1 MCRAGPA
8 RAGPALQRTSKVY
21 RDSCDLIKLSAVD
34 RLPARRKQHRFLNR
48 AKIDES
54 LFTTRKNENVTT
66 SRTSIGALPLAE
78 FLPQRVSL
86 LYRLS
91 GNDVPAILLTSVIA
105 AFALWGYI
113 SDKLLVAWLIWLVV
127 ASLVR
132 IVLKRGYRLRRP
144 GPEAAGR
151 WEGYFCLTS
160 ALVGAA
166 WGLTVMLLYPEH
178 GQFHEIL
185 LPFLIGSVAMGLP
198 PALAPSPKAFACFI
212 TPILAPLIGLLFGQG
227 GAFNTSAGI
236 LILVFTAVLLALY
249 LSANRALIET
259 LTFGKENEQLL
270 EQVKQAKERL
280 DLALQ
285 AANILIWD
293 WDARRTDVFLGGS
306 WAVILRVGK
315 ETSALTLD
323 QLAQMVHPDDLPKV
337 KQALSNSL
345 NGGESEYVA
354 EHRVKT
360 LAGGWVWS
368 LSRGRVVERDASGR
382 ALRMTGVNVDIDDRK
397 RAEAELLT
405 AVQREKELSEMK
417 SKFVSTASHEFRTP
431 LATML
436 SSAELLEHYSDNLAP
451 GERKNLLQ
459 TIQDGAKRM
468 SEMIDGVLTLG
479 RAESGVLKLNPGP
492 LNLRELCGRVVS
504 EFRIAQGKQH
514 IITLDDRFDRVEAH
528 MDERLLRHILNN
540 LLSNA
545 VKYSPPGSEVTFSLS
560 RRGEKAAI
568 EIQDRGIGIPLED
581 QPRMFESFHRASNVE
596 NRSGTGLGLAIVK
609 KAVELHGGEISLTS
623 AVGSGT
629 RFTVMIPLR
638 PIRQPAG
645 VS

>member
-1 MCRAGPA
+1 MTRSSQP
-8 RAGPALQRTSKVY
+8 TS
-21 RDSCDLIKLSAVD
+21 
-34 RLPARRKQHRFLNR
+34 NG
-48 AKIDES
+48 
-54 LFTTRKNENVTT
+54 NVAT
-66 SRTSIGALPLAE
+66 SRASIGALSSAE

-86 LYRLS
+86 LYRFA
-91 GNDVPAILLTSVIA
+91 GNDVPAILLTSAIA

-113 SDKLLVAWLIWLVV
+113 SDKLLFAWLIWLVL

-132 IVLKRGYRLRRP
+132 FALKRAYRLRQP
-144 GPEAAGR
+144 GPEAAAR

-160 ALVGAA
+160 AAVGTA

-198 PALAPSPKAFACFI
+198 PALAPSPKAFACLI
-212 TPILAPLIGLLFGQG
+212 VPILAPLIGLLFGQG

-249 LSANRALIET
+249 ISATRALIET
-259 LTFGKENEQLL
+259 LRFGRENERLL
-270 EQVKQAKERL
+270 EQVKEAKERL

-285 AANILIWD
+285 AANILSWD
-293 WDARRTDVFLGGS
+293 WDARRTDVLLGGS
-306 WAVILRVGK
+306 WAIILRVGK

-323 QLAQMVHPDDLPKV
+323 ELAQMVHSDDLPKV
-337 KQALSNSL
+337 KEALNKCL
-345 NGGESEYVA
+345 NGRESEYMA

-368 LSRGRVVERDASGR
+368 LGRGRVVERDTGGR

-397 RAEAELLT
+397 RAEVELLA

-436 SSAELLEHYSDNLAP
+436 SSAELLEHYSESLSPA
-451 GERKNLLQ
+451 EKLNLLQ
-459 TIQDGAKRM
+459 TIQGGAKRM
-468 SEMIDGVLTLG
+468 SEMIDDVLTLG
-479 RAESGVLKLNPGP
+479 RAESGVLKLNLGP
-492 LNLRELCGRVVS
+492 TNLRELCGRVVS

-545 VKYSPPGSEVTFSLS
+545 VKYSPPGSEVTFSLT
-560 RRGEKAAI
+560 RRDEQAAI
-568 EIQDRGIGIPLED
+568 ETQDRGIGIPLED

-596 NRSGTGLGLAIVK
+596 NRPGTGLGLAIVK
-609 KAVELHGGEISLTS
+609 KAVELHGGEISLSS

-629 RFTVMIPLR
+629 RFTVMLPLR
-638 PIRQPAG
+638 PAKQPVG
-645 VS
+645 VN

>member
-1 MCRAGPA
+1 
-8 RAGPALQRTSKVY
+8 L
-21 RDSCDLIKLSAVD
+21 
-34 RLPARRKQHRFLNR
+34 LNR
-48 AKIDES
+48 ARIDDS
-54 LFTTRKNENVTT
+54 LLITTRKNTNVTA
-66 SRTSIGALPLAE
+66 SRASISALSSAE

-86 LYRLS
+86 LYRFS
-91 GNDVPAILLTSVIA
+91 GNDVPAILLTSAVA

-113 SDKLLVAWLIWLVV
+113 SDKLLFAWLTWLVL

-132 IVLKRGYRLRRP
+132 IVLKRAYHRRKP
-144 GPEAAGR
+144 GPEAAPR
-151 WEGYFCLTS
+151 WENYFCLAS
-160 ALVGAA
+160 ATVGAV
-166 WGLTVMLLYPEH
+166 WGLTVMLLYPER

-198 PALAPSPKAFACFI
+198 PALAPSPKSFTCLI
-212 TPILAPLIGLLFGQG
+212 VPIFTPLIGLLFSQG

-236 LILVFTAVLLALY
+236 LILVFSAVLLALY

-259 LTFGKENEQLL
+259 LRFGRENERLL
-270 EQVKQAKERL
+270 EQVKEAKERL

-285 AANILIWD
+285 AANILSWD
-293 WDARRTDVFLGGS
+293 WDARRTDVLLGGS

-323 QLAQMVHPDDLPKV
+323 ELARMVHPDDLPKV
-337 KQALSNSL
+337 KQVLGSCL
-345 NGGESEYVA
+345 NGGESEYMA
-354 EHRVKT
+354 EHRIRT

-368 LSRGRVVERDASGR
+368 LGRGRVVARDAAGR

-397 RAEAELLT
+397 RAEVELLA

-436 SSAELLEHYSDNLAP
+436 SSAELLEHYSESLSPTEKA
-451 GERKNLLQ
+451 NLLQ
-459 TIQDGAKRM
+459 TIQSGAKRM
-468 SEMIDGVLTLG
+468 SEMIDDVLALG
-479 RAESGVLKLNPGP
+479 RAESGVLKLTLGP
-492 LNLRELCGRVVS
+492 TNLRELCASVVS
-504 EFRIAQGKQH
+504 EFRIAQGKEH
-514 IITLDDRFDRVEAH
+514 VITLDDRFDRVEAT

-545 VKYSPPGSEVTFSLS
+545 VKYSPPGSEVTLSLA
-560 RRGEKAAI
+560 RREEQAVI
-568 EIQDRGIGIPLED
+568 EVQDRGIGIPLED

-596 NRSGTGLGLAIVK
+596 NRPGTGLGLAIVK
-609 KAVELHGGEISLTS
+609 KSVELHGGEISLSS

-629 RFTVMIPLR
+629 RFTVMLPLR
-638 PIRQPAG
+638 SIKQPVV

>member
-1 MCRAGPA
+1 M
-8 RAGPALQRTSKVY
+8 
-21 RDSCDLIKLSAVD
+21 
-34 RLPARRKQHRFLNR
+34 LNR
-48 AKIDES
+48 AKINGS
-54 LFTTRKNENVTT
+54 LFTNENVTA
-66 SRTSIGALPLAE
+66 SRASIGALSSAE

-91 GNDVPAILLTSVIA
+91 GNDVPAILLTSAIA
-105 AFALWGYI
+105 GFALWGYI
-113 SDKLLVAWLIWLVV
+113 SDKLLVAWLIWLVL

-132 IVLKRGYRLRRP
+132 IVLKRAYYLRRP
-144 GPEAAGR
+144 GPEAAAR
-151 WEGYFCLTS
+151 WEGFFCLTS
-160 ALVGAA
+160 ASVGTA

-198 PALAPSPKAFACFI
+198 PALAPSPKSFACLI
-212 TPILAPLIGLLFGQG
+212 VPIFAPLIGLLFSQG

-236 LILVFTAVLLALY
+236 LILVFSAVLLALY
-249 LSANRALIET
+249 LSSNRALIET
-259 LTFGKENEQLL
+259 LRFGRENERLL
-270 EQVKQAKERL
+270 EQVKDAKERL

-293 WDARRTDVFLGGS
+293 WDARRTNVFLGGS
-306 WAVILRVGK
+306 WAIILRVGK
-315 ETSALTLD
+315 ETSSLTLD
-323 QLAQMVHPDDLPKV
+323 ELAQMVHPDDLPNV
-337 KQALSNSL
+337 KKALSHCL

-354 EHRVKT
+354 EHRVRT

-368 LSRGRVVERDASGR
+368 LSRGRVVERDADGR
-382 ALRMTGVNVDIDDRK
+382 AQRMTGVNVDIDDRK
-397 RAEAELLT
+397 RAEGELLA

-436 SSAELLEHYSDNLAP
+436 SSAELLEHYSESLSPAEK
-451 GERKNLLQ
+451 GNLLQ
-459 TIQDGAKRM
+459 TIQGSAKRM
-468 SEMIDGVLTLG
+468 SEMIDDVLTLG
-479 RAESGVLKLNPGP
+479 RAESGVLKLNLGP
-492 LNLRELCGRVVS
+492 TNLRELCSRVVS

-514 IITLDDRFDRVEAH
+514 IITLDDRFDRPDATL
-528 MDERLLRHILNN
+528 DERLLRHILNN

-560 RRGEKAAI
+560 RRDEHAAI

-596 NRSGTGLGLAIVK
+596 NRPGTGLGLAIVK

-638 PIRQPAG
+638 PIEQPAG
-645 VS
+645 VN

>member
-1 MCRAGPA
+1 MTHSSQIPR
-8 RAGPALQRTSKVY
+8 
-21 RDSCDLIKLSAVD
+21 
-34 RLPARRKQHRFLNR
+34 
-48 AKIDES
+48 
-54 LFTTRKNENVTT
+54 NVTAP
-66 SRTSIGALPLAE
+66 RASIGVLSSAE

-91 GNDVPAILLTSVIA
+91 GNDVPAILFTSAIA

-113 SDKLLVAWLIWLVV
+113 SDKLLAAWLIWLAL

-132 IVLKRGYRLRRP
+132 IALKRAYRLRQP
-144 GPEAAGR
+144 GPEAAAR

-160 ALVGAA
+160 ALVGTA
-166 WGLTVMLLYPEH
+166 WGLTVLLLYPER

-198 PALAPSPKAFACFI
+198 PALAPSPKSFACLI
-212 TPILAPLIGLLFGQG
+212 VPIFTPLIGLLFSQG

-236 LILVFTAVLLALY
+236 LILVFSAVLLALY
-249 LSANRALIET
+249 LSSNRALIET
-259 LTFGKENEQLL
+259 LRFGRENERLL
-270 EQVKQAKERL
+270 EQVKEAKERL

-306 WAVILRVGK
+306 WSIILKVGK
-315 ETSALTLD
+315 ETSALTVD

-337 KQALSNSL
+337 KQTLAVCLKGKEL
-345 NGGESEYVA
+345 EYVA
-354 EHRVKT
+354 EYRIKT
-360 LAGGWVWS
+360 LAGGWVWT
-368 LSRGRVVERDASGR
+368 LSRGRVVERDAAGR
-382 ALRMTGVNVDIDDRK
+382 AVRMTGVNVDIDDRK
-397 RAEAELLT
+397 RAEVELLA

-417 SKFVSTASHEFRTP
+417 SKFVATASHEFRTP

-436 SSAELLEHYSDNLAP
+436 SSAELLEHYSESLNPA
-451 GERKNLLQ
+451 EKANLLQ
-459 TIQDGAKRM
+459 TIQGGAKRM
-468 SEMIDGVLTLG
+468 SEMIDDVLALG
-479 RAESGVLKLNPGP
+479 RAESGVLKLNLGP
-492 LNLRELCGRVVS
+492 TNLRELCSTVVS

-514 IITLDDRFDRVEAH
+514 VITLDDRFDRPQVT
-528 MDERLLRHILNN
+528 MDERLLRHIFNN

-560 RRGEKAAI
+560 RHDEQAAI

-596 NRSGTGLGLAIVK
+596 NRPGTGLGLAIVK
-609 KAVELHGGEISLTS
+609 KSVELHGGEISLTS

-638 PIRQPAG
+638 PANEPAG
-645 VS
+645 AN

>member
-1 MCRAGPA
+1 
-8 RAGPALQRTSKVY
+8 L
-21 RDSCDLIKLSAVD
+21 
-34 RLPARRKQHRFLNR
+34 LNR
-48 AKIDES
+48 ARIDGSLLITIRKI
-54 LFTTRKNENVTT
+54 RNVTA
-66 SRTSIGALPLAE
+66 SRTSISGLSSAE

-86 LYRLS
+86 LYRFS
-91 GNDVPAILLTSVIA
+91 GNDVPAILLASAVA

-113 SDKLLVAWLIWLVV
+113 SNKLLFAWLTWLVM

-132 IVLKRGYRLRRP
+132 IALKRAYRQRQP
-144 GPEAAGR
+144 GPEAAAR
-151 WEGYFCLTS
+151 WEGYFCLAS
-160 ALVGAA
+160 ASVGTA

-198 PALAPSPKAFACFI
+198 PALAPSPKSFTCLI
-212 TPILAPLIGLLFGQG
+212 VPIFTPLIGLLFSQG

-236 LILVFTAVLLALY
+236 LILVFSAVLLALY

-259 LTFGKENEQLL
+259 LRFGRENERLL
-270 EQVKQAKERL
+270 EQVKEAKERL

-285 AANILIWD
+285 AANILSWD
-293 WDARRTDVFLGGS
+293 WDARRTDVLLGGS
-306 WAVILRVGK
+306 WAIILRVGK

-323 QLAQMVHPDDLPKV
+323 ELAQMVHPDDLPKV
-337 KQALSNSL
+337 KRVLGNCL
-345 NGGESEYVA
+345 NGGESEYMA
-354 EHRVKT
+354 EHRIRT

-368 LSRGRVVERDASGR
+368 LGRGRVVERDTAGR

-397 RAEAELLT
+397 RAEVELLA

-436 SSAELLEHYSDNLAP
+436 SSAELLEHYSESLSPA
-451 GERKNLLQ
+451 EKVNLLQ
-459 TIQDGAKRM
+459 TIQGGAKRM
-468 SEMIDGVLTLG
+468 SEMIDDVLTLG
-479 RAESGVLKLNPGP
+479 RAESGVLKLNLGP
-492 LNLRELCGRVVS
+492 TNLRELCASVVS
-504 EFRIAQGKQH
+504 EFRIAQGKEH
-514 IITLDDRFDRVEAH
+514 VITLDDRFDRVEAT

-545 VKYSPPGSEVTFSLS
+545 VKYSPPGSEVTLSLA
-560 RRGEKAAI
+560 RREEQAVI

-596 NRSGTGLGLAIVK
+596 NRPGTGLGLAIVK
-609 KAVELHGGEISLTS
+609 KAVELHGGEISLSS

-629 RFTVMIPLR
+629 RFTVMLPLR
-638 PIRQPAG
+638 SIKQPVG

>member
-1 MCRAGPA
+1 MTAPRASIS
-8 RAGPALQRTSKVY
+8 ALS
-21 RDSCDLIKLSAVD
+21 S
-34 RLPARRKQHRFLNR
+34 
-48 AKIDES
+48 
-54 LFTTRKNENVTT
+54 
-66 SRTSIGALPLAE
+66 AE

-86 LYRLS
+86 LYRFS
-91 GNDVPAILLTSVIA
+91 GNDVPAILLTSAVA

-113 SDKLLVAWLIWLVV
+113 SNKLLFAWLAWLVL

-132 IVLKRGYRLRRP
+132 IVLKRAYRLRRP
-144 GPEAAGR
+144 GPEAAAR
-151 WEGYFCLTS
+151 WEGYFCLAS
-160 ALVGAA
+160 ASVGTA

-198 PALAPSPKAFACFI
+198 PALAPSPKSFACLI
-212 TPILAPLIGLLFGQG
+212 VPIFTPLIGLLFSQG

-236 LILVFTAVLLALY
+236 LILVFSAVLLALY

-259 LTFGKENEQLL
+259 LRFGRENERLL
-270 EQVKQAKERL
+270 EQVKEAKERL

-285 AANILIWD
+285 AANILSWD
-293 WDARRTDVFLGGS
+293 WDARRTDVLLGGS
-306 WAVILRVGK
+306 WAVILRVGR

-323 QLAQMVHPDDLPKV
+323 ELARMVHPDDLPKV
-337 KQALSNSL
+337 KQVLGKCL
-345 NGGESEYVA
+345 NGGESEYMA
-354 EHRVKT
+354 EHRIRT

-368 LSRGRVVERDASGR
+368 LGRGRVVERDAAGG

-397 RAEAELLT
+397 RAEVELLA

-436 SSAELLEHYSDNLAP
+436 SSAELLEHYSESLSPA
-451 GERKNLLQ
+451 EKANLLQ
-459 TIQDGAKRM
+459 TIQSGAKRM
-468 SEMIDGVLTLG
+468 SEMIDDVLALG
-479 RAESGVLKLNPGP
+479 RAESGVLKLSLGP
-492 LNLRELCGRVVS
+492 TNLRELCSRVVS

-514 IITLDDRFDRVEAH
+514 IITLDDRFDRLEAL

-545 VKYSPPGSEVTFSLS
+545 VKYSPPGTEVTFSLE
-560 RRGEKAAI
+560 RREEKAAI
-568 EIQDRGIGIPLED
+568 EIQDRGIGIPPED

-596 NRSGTGLGLAIVK
+596 NRPGTGLGLAIVK
-609 KAVELHGGEISLTS
+609 KAVELHGGEISLKS

-629 RFTVMIPLR
+629 RFTVTLPLR
-638 PIRQPAG
+638 PVAQPARVG
-645 VS
+645 

>member
-1 MCRAGPA
+1 MTLSRA
-8 RAGPALQRTSKVY
+8 
-21 RDSCDLIKLSAVD
+21 
-34 RLPARRKQHRFLNR
+34 
-48 AKIDES
+48 
-54 LFTTRKNENVTT
+54 
-66 SRTSIGALPLAE
+66 SIGALSSAE

-91 GNDVPAILLTSVIA
+91 GNDVPAILLTSAIA

-113 SDKLLVAWLIWLVV
+113 SDKLLFAWLIWLVL

-132 IVLKRGYRLRRP
+132 FALKRVYRLRQP
-144 GPEAAGR
+144 GPEAAAR
-151 WEGYFCLTS
+151 WEGVFCLTS
-160 ALVGAA
+160 ASVGTA
-166 WGLTVMLLYPEH
+166 WGLTVMLLYPER

-198 PALAPSPKAFACFI
+198 PALAPSPKSFACLI
-212 TPILAPLIGLLFGQG
+212 VPIFAPLIGLLFSQG

-236 LILVFTAVLLALY
+236 LILVFSAVLLALY
-249 LSANRALIET
+249 LSSNRALIET
-259 LTFGKENEQLL
+259 LRFGRENERLL
-270 EQVKQAKERL
+270 EQVKDAKERL

-323 QLAQMVHPDDLPKV
+323 QLAQMVHPDDLQKV
-337 KQALSNSL
+337 KQALANCLS
-345 NGGESEYVA
+345 GEGSEYVA
-354 EHRVKT
+354 EHRIKT

-368 LSRGRVVERDASGR
+368 LSRGRVVERDAGGR

-397 RAEAELLT
+397 RAEAELLA

-436 SSAELLEHYSDNLAP
+436 SSAELLEHYSESLSPA
-451 GERKNLLQ
+451 EKLNLLQ
-459 TIQDGAKRM
+459 TIQVSAKRM
-468 SEMIDGVLTLG
+468 SEMIDDVLTLG
-479 RAESGVLKLNPGP
+479 RAESGVLKLNLGP
-492 LNLRELCGRVVS
+492 TNLRELCGTVVS
-504 EFRIAQGKQH
+504 EFRIAQGSQH
-514 IITLDDRFDRVEAH
+514 VITLDDRFDRLEAY

-545 VKYSPPGSEVTFSLS
+545 VKYSPPGSEVTFSLA
-560 RRGEKAAI
+560 RREEQAAI

-596 NRSGTGLGLAIVK
+596 NRPGTGLGLAIVK
-609 KAVELHGGEISLTS
+609 KAVELHGGEISLSS

-629 RFTVMIPLR
+629 RFTVMLPLR
-638 PIRQPAG
+638 PVKQPVG
-645 VS
+645 VN

>member
-1 MCRAGPA
+1 
-8 RAGPALQRTSKVY
+8 
-21 RDSCDLIKLSAVD
+21 VD
-34 RLPARRKQHRFLNR
+34 PLLARRKRHRFLNR

-66 SRTSIGALPLAE
+66 SRTSIGALSSAE

-132 IVLKRGYRLRRP
+132 IVLKRAYRLRRP

-160 ALVGAA
+160 ALVGTA

-198 PALAPSPKAFACFI
+198 PALAPSPKSFACLI
-212 TPILAPLIGLLFGQG
+212 VPIFAPLIGLLFSQG

-236 LILVFTAVLLALY
+236 LILVFSAVLLALY
-249 LSANRALIET
+249 LSSNRALIET
-259 LTFGKENEQLL
+259 LRFGRENERLL
-270 EQVKQAKERL
+270 EQVKEAKERL

-285 AANILIWD
+285 AANILSWD
-293 WDARRTDVFLGGS
+293 WDARRTDVLLGGS
-306 WAVILRVGK
+306 WAIILRVGK
-315 ETSALTLD
+315 ETSALTLE

-337 KQALSNSL
+337 KQVLGNCL
-345 NGGESEYVA
+345 NGGESEYMA
-354 EHRVKT
+354 EHRIRT

-368 LSRGRVVERDASGR
+368 LGRGRVVERDAAGR

-397 RAEAELLT
+397 RAEAELLA

-436 SSAELLEHYSDNLAP
+436 SSAELLEHYAESLSPA
-451 GERKNLLQ
+451 EKVNLLQ
-459 TIQDGAKRM
+459 TIQASAKRM
-468 SEMIDGVLTLG
+468 SEMIDDVLTLG
-479 RAESGVLKLNPGP
+479 RAESGVLKLNLGP
-492 LNLRELCGRVVS
+492 TNLRELCGRVVS

-545 VKYSPPGSEVTFSLS
+545 VKYSPPGSEVTFSLA
-560 RRGEKAAI
+560 RRGEQAAI

-581 QPRMFESFHRASNVE
+581 QPRMFESFHRA
-596 NRSGTGLGLAIVK
+596 
-609 KAVELHGGEISLTS
+609 
-623 AVGSGT
+623 
-629 RFTVMIPLR
+629 
-638 PIRQPAG
+638 
-645 VS
+645 

>member
-1 MCRAGPA
+1 
-8 RAGPALQRTSKVY
+8 
-21 RDSCDLIKLSAVD
+21 
-34 RLPARRKQHRFLNR
+34 
-48 AKIDES
+48 
-54 LFTTRKNENVTT
+54 VTT
-66 SRTSIGALPLAE
+66 SRTSIGALSSAE

-132 IVLKRGYRLRRP
+132 IVLKRAYRLRRP

-160 ALVGAA
+160 ALVGAT

-198 PALAPSPKAFACFI
+198 PALAPSPKSFACLI
-212 TPILAPLIGLLFGQG
+212 VPIFAPLIGLLFSQG

-236 LILVFTAVLLALY
+236 LILVFSAVLLALY
-249 LSANRALIET
+249 LSSNRALIET
-259 LTFGKENEQLL
+259 LRFGRENERLL
-270 EQVKQAKERL
+270 EQVKEAKERL

-293 WDARRTDVFLGGS
+293 WDARRTNVFLGGS
-306 WAVILRVGK
+306 WAIILRVGK
-315 ETSALTLD
+315 ETSALSLD
-323 QLAQMVHPDDLPKV
+323 DLAQMVHPDDLPKV
-337 KQALSNSL
+337 KQALSNCL

-436 SSAELLEHYSDNLAP
+436 SSAELLEHYAESLSPA
-451 GERKNLLQ
+451 EKVNLLQ
-459 TIQDGAKRM
+459 TIQGSAKRM
-468 SEMIDGVLTLG
+468 SEMIDDVLTLG
-479 RAESGVLKLNPGP
+479 RAESGVLKLNLGP
-492 LNLRELCGRVVS
+492 TNLRELCGRVVS

-545 VKYSPPGSEVTFSLS
+545 VKYSPPGSEVTFSLA
-560 RRGEKAAI
+560 RRGEQAAI

-638 PIRQPAG
+638 PIKQPAG

>member
-1 MCRAGPA
+1 MTPSRA
-8 RAGPALQRTSKVY
+8 
-21 RDSCDLIKLSAVD
+21 
-34 RLPARRKQHRFLNR
+34 
-48 AKIDES
+48 
-54 LFTTRKNENVTT
+54 
-66 SRTSIGALPLAE
+66 SIGALSSAE

-91 GNDVPAILLTSVIA
+91 GNDVPAILLTSAIA

-113 SDKLLVAWLIWLVV
+113 SDKLLFAWLIWLVL

-132 IVLKRGYRLRRP
+132 IALKRAYRLRQP
-144 GPEAAGR
+144 GPEAAAR
-151 WEGYFCLTS
+151 WEGFFCLTS
-160 ALVGAA
+160 ATVGTA

-198 PALAPSPKAFACFI
+198 PALAPSPKSFACLI
-212 TPILAPLIGLLFGQG
+212 VPIFAPLIGLLFSQG

-236 LILVFTAVLLALY
+236 LILVFSAVLLALY
-249 LSANRALIET
+249 LSSNRALIET
-259 LTFGKENEQLL
+259 LRFGQENERLL
-270 EQVKQAKERL
+270 EQVKDAKERL

-293 WDARRTDVFLGGS
+293 WDARRTNVFLGGS

-323 QLAQMVHPDDLPKV
+323 ELAQMVHPDDLPKV
-337 KQALSNSL
+337 KQALSNCL
-345 NGGESEYVA
+345 NGGQSEYVA

-368 LSRGRVVERDASGR
+368 LSRGRVVERDAGGR

-397 RAEAELLT
+397 RAEAELLA

-436 SSAELLEHYSDNLAP
+436 SSAELLEHYSESLSPA
-451 GERKNLLQ
+451 EKLNLLQ
-459 TIQDGAKRM
+459 TIQSSAKRM
-468 SEMIDGVLTLG
+468 SEMIDDVLTLG
-479 RAESGVLKLNPGP
+479 RAESGVLKLNLGP
-492 LNLRELCGRVVS
+492 TNLRELCGRVVS

-514 IITLDDRFDRVEAH
+514 VITLDDRFDRIEAY

-545 VKYSPPGSEVTFSLS
+545 VKYSPPGSEVTFSLA
-560 RRGEKAAI
+560 RREERAAI

-596 NRSGTGLGLAIVK
+596 NRPGTGLGLAIVK
-609 KAVELHGGEISLTS
+609 KAVELHGGEISLSS

-629 RFTVMIPLR
+629 RFTVTLPLR
-638 PIRQPAG
+638 PVKQPVG
-645 VS
+645 VN

>member
-1 MCRAGPA
+1 M
-8 RAGPALQRTSKVY
+8 
-21 RDSCDLIKLSAVD
+21 
-34 RLPARRKQHRFLNR
+34 
-48 AKIDES
+48 
-54 LFTTRKNENVTT
+54 TT
-66 SRTSIGALPLAE
+66 SRTSIGALSSAE

-113 SDKLLVAWLIWLVV
+113 SEKLLVAWLIWLVL

-132 IVLKRGYRLRRP
+132 IVLKRAYGLRRP
-144 GPEAAGR
+144 GPEAAAR

-160 ALVGAA
+160 ALVGTA
-166 WGLTVMLLYPEH
+166 WGLTVLLLYPEH

-198 PALAPSPKAFACFI
+198 PALAPSPKSFACLI
-212 TPILAPLIGLLFGQG
+212 VPIFAPLIGLLFSQG

-236 LILVFTAVLLALY
+236 LILVFSAVLLALY
-249 LSANRALIET
+249 LSSNRALIET
-259 LTFGKENEQLL
+259 LRFGRENERLL
-270 EQVKQAKERL
+270 EQVKEAKERL

-293 WDARRTDVFLGGS
+293 WDARRTNVFLGGS
-306 WAVILRVGK
+306 WAIILRVGK
-315 ETSALTLD
+315 ETSALSPD
-323 QLAQMVHPDDLPKV
+323 ELAQMVHPDDLPKV
-337 KQALSNSL
+337 KQALSQCL
-345 NGGESEYVA
+345 DGGHSEYVA

-368 LSRGRVVERDASGR
+368 LSRGRVVERDAGGR

-397 RAEAELLT
+397 RAEAELLA

-436 SSAELLEHYSDNLAP
+436 SSAELLEHYAESLSPA
-451 GERKNLLQ
+451 EKVNLLQ
-459 TIQDGAKRM
+459 TIQGSAKRM
-468 SEMIDGVLTLG
+468 SEMIDDVLTLG
-479 RAESGVLKLNPGP
+479 RAESGVLKLNLGP
-492 LNLRELCGRVVS
+492 TNLRELCGRVVS

-545 VKYSPPGSEVTFSLS
+545 VKYSPPGSEVTFSLARS
-560 RRGEKAAI
+560 GERAAI

-638 PIRQPAG
+638 PIDQPAG

>member
-1 MCRAGPA
+1 VTPSRA
-8 RAGPALQRTSKVY
+8 
-21 RDSCDLIKLSAVD
+21 
-34 RLPARRKQHRFLNR
+34 
-48 AKIDES
+48 
-54 LFTTRKNENVTT
+54 
-66 SRTSIGALPLAE
+66 SIGALSSAE

-91 GNDVPAILLTSVIA
+91 GNDVPAILLTSAIA

-113 SDKLLVAWLIWLVV
+113 SDKLLFAWLIWLVL

-132 IVLKRGYRLRRP
+132 IALKRAYRLRQP
-144 GPEAAGR
+144 GPEAAAR
-151 WEGYFCLTS
+151 WEGFFCLTS
-160 ALVGAA
+160 ATVGTA

-198 PALAPSPKAFACFI
+198 PALAPSPKSFACLI
-212 TPILAPLIGLLFGQG
+212 VPIFAPLIGLLFSQG

-236 LILVFTAVLLALY
+236 LILVFSAVLLALY
-249 LSANRALIET
+249 LSSNRALIET
-259 LTFGKENEQLL
+259 LRFGQENERLL
-270 EQVKQAKERL
+270 EQVKDAKERL

-293 WDARRTDVFLGGS
+293 WDARRTNVFLGGS

-323 QLAQMVHPDDLPKV
+323 ELAQMVHPDDLPKV
-337 KQALSNSL
+337 KQALSNCL
-345 NGGESEYVA
+345 NGGQSEYVA

-368 LSRGRVVERDASGR
+368 LSRGRVVERDAGGR

-397 RAEAELLT
+397 RAEAELLA

-436 SSAELLEHYSDNLAP
+436 SSAELLEHYSESLSPA
-451 GERKNLLQ
+451 EKLNLLQ
-459 TIQDGAKRM
+459 TIQSSAKRM
-468 SEMIDGVLTLG
+468 SEMIDDVLTLG
-479 RAESGVLKLNPGP
+479 RAESGVLKLNLGP
-492 LNLRELCGRVVS
+492 TNLRELCGSVVS

-514 IITLDDRFDRVEAH
+514 VITLDDRFDRIEAY

-545 VKYSPPGSEVTFSLS
+545 VKYSPPGSEVTFSLA
-560 RRGEKAAI
+560 RREERAAI

-596 NRSGTGLGLAIVK
+596 NRPGTGLGLAIVK
-609 KAVELHGGEISLTS
+609 KAVELHGGEISLSS

-629 RFTVMIPLR
+629 RFTVTLPLR
-638 PIRQPAG
+638 PVKQPVG
-645 VS
+645 VN

>member
-1 MCRAGPA
+1 MRDRPPLPTCPERQCRQLMQAGRAGWRA
-8 RAGPALQRTSKVY
+8 RQRAHWGA
-21 RDSCDLIKLSAVD
+21 RRAERD
-34 RLPARRKQHRFLNR
+34 RLAPVPLCTEPRKYNAIPPSPSNFRLRFL
-48 AKIDES
+48 A
-54 LFTTRKNENVTT
+54 
-66 SRTSIGALPLAE
+66 RTNGVA
-78 FLPQRVSL
+78 
-86 LYRLS
+86 
-91 GNDVPAILLTSVIA
+91 AILVTSAIA

-113 SDKLLVAWLIWLVV
+113 SDKLLFAWLIWLVL

-132 IVLKRGYRLRRP
+132 FVLKRAYPLRRP
-144 GPEAAGR
+144 GPEAAAR
-151 WEGYFCLTS
+151 LEGYFCLTS
-160 ALVGAA
+160 AAVGTA
-166 WGLTVMLLYPEH
+166 WGLTVMLLYPER

-198 PALAPSPKAFACFI
+198 PALAPSPKSFACLI
-212 TPILAPLIGLLFGQG
+212 VPIFAPLIGLLFSQR

-236 LILVFTAVLLALY
+236 LILVFSAVLLALY
-249 LSANRALIET
+249 MSANRALIET
-259 LTFGKENEQLL
+259 LRFGRENERLL
-270 EQVKQAKERL
+270 EQVKEAKERL

-285 AANILIWD
+285 AANILSWD

-306 WAVILRVGK
+306 WAIILRVGK

-323 QLAQMVHPDDLPKV
+323 ELAQMVHPDDLPKV
-337 KQALSNSL
+337 KQVLGNCL
-345 NGGESEYVA
+345 NGGESEYMA
-354 EHRVKT
+354 EHRIRI

-368 LSRGRVVERDASGR
+368 LGRGRVVERDTAGR

-397 RAEAELLT
+397 RAEVELLA

-436 SSAELLEHYSDNLAP
+436 SSAELLEHYSESLSPA
-451 GERKNLLQ
+451 EKANLLQ
-459 TIQDGAKRM
+459 TIQSSAKRM
-468 SEMIDGVLTLG
+468 SEMIDDVLALG
-479 RAESGVLKLNPGP
+479 RAESGVLKLSLGP
-492 LNLRELCGRVVS
+492 TNLRELCMRVVS

-514 IITLDDRFDRVEAH
+514 VITLDDRFDRLEAM

-545 VKYSPPGSEVTFSLS
+545 VKYSPPGSEVTLSLA
-560 RRGEKAAI
+560 RREEQAVI

-596 NRSGTGLGLAIVK
+596 NRPGTGLGLAIVK
-609 KAVELHGGEISLTS
+609 KAVELHGGEISLRS

-629 RFTVMIPLR
+629 RFTVVLPLR
-638 PIRQPAG
+638 PVKQPVEAN
-645 VS
+645 

>member
-1 MCRAGPA
+1 MTASRASIA
-8 RAGPALQRTSKVY
+8 V
-21 RDSCDLIKLSAVD
+21 LS
-34 RLPARRKQHRFLNR
+34 
-48 AKIDES
+48 S
-54 LFTTRKNENVTT
+54 
-66 SRTSIGALPLAE
+66 AE

-91 GNDVPAILLTSVIA
+91 GNDVPAILLTSAIA

-113 SDKLLVAWLIWLVV
+113 SNKLLAAWLIWLVL
-127 ASLVR
+127 ASLTR
-132 IVLKRGYRLRRP
+132 IALKRAYHLRRP
-144 GPEAAGR
+144 GPEAAAR
-151 WEGYFCLTS
+151 WEGYFCLASTS
-160 ALVGAA
+160 VGAV
-166 WGLTVMLLYPEH
+166 WGLTEMLLYPEH

-198 PALAPSPKAFACFI
+198 PALAPSPKSFACLI
-212 TPILAPLIGLLFGQG
+212 VPIFAPLIGLLFSQG

-236 LILVFTAVLLALY
+236 LILVFSAVLLVLY
-249 LSANRALIET
+249 LSSNRALIET
-259 LTFGKENEQLL
+259 LRFGRENERLL
-270 EQVKQAKERL
+270 EQIKEQKESL

-285 AANILIWD
+285 AANILICD
-293 WDARRTDVFLGGS
+293 WDARRTNVLLDGS
-306 WAVILRVGK
+306 WAIILRVGK

-323 QLAQMVHPDDLPKV
+323 ELEQMVHPDDLPTV
-337 KQALSNSL
+337 KQALSHCL
-345 NGGESEYVA
+345 IGGGSEYVA
-354 EHRVKT
+354 QHRVRT
-360 LAGGWVWS
+360 LTGGWVWS
-368 LSRGRVVERDASGR
+368 KGHGRVVERDAAGR
-382 ALRMTGVNVDIDDRK
+382 PLRMTGVNVDIDDSK
-397 RAEAELLT
+397 RAYFEALT

-436 SSAELLEHYSDNLAP
+436 SSAELLEHYSESLSPA
-451 GERKNLLQ
+451 EKHNLLQ
-459 TIQDGAKRM
+459 TIQGSAKRM
-468 SEMIDGVLTLG
+468 SEMIDDVLTLG
-479 RAESGVLKLNPGP
+479 RAESGVLKLNLGP
-492 LNLRELCGRVVS
+492 TNLRELCSRVVS

-514 IITLDDRFDRVEAH
+514 IITLDDRFDRADATV
-528 MDERLLRHILNN
+528 DERLLRHILNN

-545 VKYSPPGSEVTFSLS
+545 VKYSPPGSEVIFSLS
-560 RRGEKAAI
+560 RRDEQAAI

-596 NRSGTGLGLAIVK
+596 NRPGTGLGLAIVK

-638 PIRQPAG
+638 PIEQPAG

>member
-1 MCRAGPA
+1 VTAPRAPIN
-8 RAGPALQRTSKVY
+8 T
-21 RDSCDLIKLSAVD
+21 LS
-34 RLPARRKQHRFLNR
+34 
-48 AKIDES
+48 S
-54 LFTTRKNENVTT
+54 
-66 SRTSIGALPLAE
+66 AE

-86 LYRLS
+86 LYRFS
-91 GNDVPAILLTSVIA
+91 GNDVPAILLTSAVA

-113 SDKLLVAWLIWLVV
+113 SDKLLFAWLTWLVL

-132 IVLKRGYRLRRP
+132 IVLKRAYHRRQP
-144 GPEAAGR
+144 GPEAAAR
-151 WEGYFCLTS
+151 WEGYFCLAS
-160 ALVGAA
+160 ASVGAA
-166 WGLTVMLLYPEH
+166 WGLTVMLLYPER

-198 PALAPSPKAFACFI
+198 PALAPSPKSFTCLI
-212 TPILAPLIGLLFGQG
+212 VPIFTPLIGLLFSQG

-236 LILVFTAVLLALY
+236 LILVFSAVLLALY

-259 LTFGKENEQLL
+259 LRFGRENERLL
-270 EQVKQAKERL
+270 EQVKEAKERL

-285 AANILIWD
+285 AANILSWD
-293 WDARRTDVFLGGS
+293 WDARRTDVLLGGS
-306 WAVILRVGK
+306 WAIILRVGK

-323 QLAQMVHPDDLPKV
+323 ELAQMVHPDDLPKV
-337 KQALSNSL
+337 KQVLGNCL
-345 NGGESEYVA
+345 DGGESEYMA
-354 EHRVKT
+354 EHRIRT

-368 LSRGRVVERDASGR
+368 LGRGRVVERDVAGR

-397 RAEAELLT
+397 RAEVELLA

-436 SSAELLEHYSDNLAP
+436 SSAELLEHYSESLSPA
-451 GERKNLLQ
+451 EKANLLQ
-459 TIQDGAKRM
+459 TIQSGAKRM
-468 SEMIDGVLTLG
+468 SEMIDDVLTLG
-479 RAESGVLKLNPGP
+479 RAESGVLKLNLGP
-492 LNLRELCGRVVS
+492 TNLRELCARVVS
-504 EFRIAQGKQH
+504 EFRIAQGKEH
-514 IITLDDRFDRVEAH
+514 VVILDDRFDRLEAS

-545 VKYSPPGSEVTFSLS
+545 AKYSPPGSEITLSLA
-560 RRGEKAAI
+560 RREEQAVI

-596 NRSGTGLGLAIVK
+596 NRPGTGLGLAIVK
-609 KAVELHGGEISLTS
+609 KAVELHGGEISLSS

-629 RFTVMIPLR
+629 RFTLMIPLR
-638 PIRQPAG
+638 STKQP
-645 VS
+645 VVVN